1 MFKRII
7 RALRKPIILK
17 VNLMMFPGEKITE
30 EEKRLSDK
38 LNRKVILVDSKTER
52 L

>member
-17 VNLMMFPGEKITE
+17 VNLMLFPGEKLDE
-30 EEKRLSDK
+30 EEKRLSNK
-38 LNRKVILVDSKTER
+38 LNRKVILVDSRTER
-52 L
+52 V